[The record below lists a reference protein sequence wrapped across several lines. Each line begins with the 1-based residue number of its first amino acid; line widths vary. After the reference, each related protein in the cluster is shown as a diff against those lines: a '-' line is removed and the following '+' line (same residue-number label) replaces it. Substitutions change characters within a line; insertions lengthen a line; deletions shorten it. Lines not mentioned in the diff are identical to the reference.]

1 MWMCLNPKFYSNV
14 QQGATPL
21 LAEPYFCHLIA
32 TVETDRKAKRER
44 VEDMQQRVPRSDSLY
59 SGHVVYM
66 CISDHVCLGM
76 ATSREVEQVIY

>member
-44 VEDMQQRVPRSDSLY
+44 VEDMQQRVPGQIHCILVMWY
-59 SGHVVYM
+59 ICVYLTM
-66 CISDHVCLGM
+66 YV
-76 ATSREVEQVIY
+76 